1 MSRRAAAL
9 GLIFLA
15 AFWPLHLAAQADPAL
30 AAQRA
35 SQMLERAALSLAE
48 ADRASDRITALTETV
63 QAYEDGL
70 GALRDGLRRAS
81 IQERAINLV
90 FEAERERLARLLG
103 VLQTMERSAAP
114 LLLIHPSGPIGTARS
129 GMIISEVTPAVA
141 NDAMAL
147 RAELEELA
155 LLQAVQQAAIAQLA
169 NGLRGIQ
176 EARTQLSGAMAD
188 RRDLPPRLAFDTEA
202 LSLILE
208 SAESLDGFAAN
219 LREQAFSTVA
229 PVDLPDFAE
238 ARGQLPMPLRGTVLR
253 GYNSPDAAG
262 VVRPGLVLAAN
273 PLSLVTAPWPATIRY
288 VGPLLDYGVVA
299 ILEPGPDHLLILAG
313 MGEAFGQVG
322 DVLDLGAPVGLMGGS
337 AQIEG
342 DLLITSSQGG
352 GVDQTETLYMEL
364 RQAGEPVDP
373 SAWFETEIH
382 EE

>member
-1 MSRRAAAL
+1 
-9 GLIFLA
+9 
-15 AFWPLHLAAQADPAL
+15 
-30 AAQRA
+30 
-35 SQMLERAALSLAE
+35 MLERAALSLAE

-63 QAYEDGL
+63 RAYEDGL

-81 IQERAINLV
+81 IQERTINLV

-129 GMIISEVTPAVA
+129 GMIVSEVTPAVA

-169 NGLRGIQ
+169 DGLRGIQ

-219 LREQAFSTVA
+219 LREQAFSTAA

-262 VVRPGLVLAAN
+262 VIRPGLVLAAD

-352 GVDQTETLYMEL
+352 GVEQTETLYIEL